1 MKFFYENFKD
11 NIILPNGAADEFA
24 FSELDHLYGLKNPI
38 FELTDYSNI
47 IICVKS
53 NDKPLNHNFF
63 EKNEEYFNSIF
74 LKIENKLNVKLVITN
89 LHEGEG
95 IYYFLKK
102 LAELKNQ
109 YSINSSQI
117 IIITLNSVAS
127 GTSPI
132 ANEFKKN
139 FTIISKP
146 FLLYD
151 LSANYNKL
159 EETDIIHNGNKIKLC
174 TVDDYLSADKDK
186 FFLSYNKNCTK
197 ISRIKFMLWLIKS
210 NLISDTLYSLLI
222 NRSKSEISRRELHN
236 GDGNEELNGIW
247 EYYDEFERIGYTKLD
262 WDYKN
267 NKNDVYSNTM
277 YTSYEHYATTIFS
290 VITESTHDKLS
301 LNLTEKS
308 FKSIANCHPF
318 LIVGDHRVNQKLKEF
333 GFELYDDLID
343 YSFDSVYDNNERLDK
358 CLIEIK
364 RIYSLGADYIL
375 EWYKNNIDKIEYNKK
390 QFMSYGKSHAP
401 NKITNEII
409 KEMKTKKIL
418 ITGSNGLVGIHLIKK
433 CIEQGYDVVG
443 VDRTELSSHL
453 SDLNFKFYKLD
464 LTIEENLINIF
475 KYESPDAVLNCF
487 GIKGSPVKAKEQ
499 PVDFLYPSF
508 KINTEIIN
516 QCAKNNIWLVFVS
529 SVGVYGPSEKFEE
542 NAMWQTLPSESD
554 WYPSWSKRMGEI
566 LLESYKIQYNYTNWS
581 IIRPANI
588 FGEYD
593 NFNGTGTVIS
603 TQCKKIYESEGEIEC
618 WGDGTPIRDFV
629 YAGDVASAILKLYSD
644 KIHTVINFGSGEEV
658 TIKDM
663 VNMLI
668 DISGKELTIKWNT
681 SKPNGDLR
689 RQMNIDKQTEFNLL
703 PTIGLKK
710 ALELTYNHYRRSM
723 ELKSIDN
730 SSRSYFI

>member
-1 MKFFYENFKD
+1 MKFFYEKIKD
-11 NIILPNGAADEFA
+11 GIILPNGDIDEFA
-24 FSELDHLYGLKNPI
+24 FSEFDYSYGLKNPI
-38 FELTDYSNI
+38 FELTDYKNI

-53 NDKPLNHNFF
+53 NNKPLDYHFL
-63 EKNEEYFNSIF
+63 EKNEEYFKSLF
-74 LKIENKLNVKLVITN
+74 KKIENKLNVKLVITN
-89 LHEGEG
+89 THEGEG
-95 IYYFLKK
+95 IFHFLKK
-102 LAELKNQ
+102 LVQLKNQ
-109 YSINSSQI
+109 YNIDKSQI
-117 IIITLNSVAS
+117 IIVTLNS
-127 GTSPI
+127 I
-132 ANEFKKN
+132 AAGADPAAAELKRA

-159 EETDIIHNGNKIKLC
+159 EETDVIHNGNTVRLC
-174 TVDDYLSADKDK
+174 TVDDYLNTDKSK

-197 ISRIKFMLWLIKS
+197 HSRIKFMLWLIK
-210 NLISDTLYSLLI
+210 NKLIDDTLYSLLI
-222 NRSKSEISRRELHN
+222 TKPKSEIPKEEVLISDENKELRW
-236 GDGNEELNGIW
+236 IW
-247 EYYDEFERIGYTKLD
+247 EYYDKFEKIGYTKLD

-267 NKNDVYSNTM
+267 NENDVYSSTM
-277 YTSYEHYATTIFS
+277 YTSYEHYASTLFS
-290 VITESTHDKLS
+290 VITETTHDNLS

-318 LIVGDHRVNQKLKEF
+318 LIVGDTRVNEKLKEF
-333 GFELYDDLID
+333 GFKLYDDLID

-358 CLIEIK
+358 CLSEIK
-364 RIYSLGADYIL
+364 RIYNLGSDYIL
-375 EWYKNNIDKIEYNKK
+375 KWYKNNIDKIEYNKK
-390 QFMSYGKSHAP
+390 LFMSYGKGHAV
-401 NKITNEII
+401 NEAINEII
-409 KEMKTKKIL
+409 KRMKTKKIL
-418 ITGSNGLVGIHLIKK
+418 ITGSNGLVGIHLVKK

-443 VDRTELSSHL
+443 VDRTDLSPYL

-464 LTIEENLINIF
+464 LTIEENLINVF
-475 KYESPDAVLNCF
+475 RYESPDAVFNCF
-487 GIKGSPVKAKEQ
+487 GIKGSPIRAKEH

-542 NAMWQTLPSESD
+542 SSMWKTMPSESD

-566 LLESYKIQYNYTNWS
+566 LLESYKIQYNYINWS
-581 IIRPANI
+581 IIRPSNI

-593 NFNGTGTVIS
+593 NFNGTGTVIA
-603 TQCKKIYESEGEIEC
+603 TQCKKIYEAENEIEC

-644 KIHTVINFGSGEEV
+644 QIHTVINFGSGEEV

-668 DISGKELTIKWNT
+668 DISGKKLSIKWDT

-710 ALELTYNHYRRSM
+710 ALELTYNHYQANP
-723 ELKSIDN
+723 LPNITQ
-730 SSRSYFI
+730 

>member
-1 MKFFYENFKD
+1 MKFFYENIKN
-11 NIILPNGAADEFA
+11 NIILPNGNVDEFA
-24 FSELDHLYGLKNPI
+24 FSEFDYSYGLKNPI

-53 NDKPLNHNFF
+53 NNKPLTYHFL
-63 EKNEEYFNSIF
+63 EKNEEYFKSLF
-74 LKIENKLNVKLVITN
+74 KKIENKSNVKLVITN
-89 LHEGEG
+89 THEGEG
-95 IYYFLKK
+95 IYHFLKK
-102 LAELKNQ
+102 LAELKNE
-109 YSINSSQI
+109 YSINRSQI
-117 IIITLNSVAS
+117 IIVTLNS
-127 GTSPI
+127 I
-132 ANEFKKN
+132 ATGDDPAAAELKRT

-159 EETDIIHNGNKIKLC
+159 EETEIIHNGSKIRLC
-174 TVDDYLSADKDK
+174 TVDDYLNTDKSK

-197 ISRIKFMLWLIKS
+197 SSRIKFMLWLIK
-210 NLISDTLYSLLI
+210 NKLIDDTLYSLLI
-222 NRSKSEISRRELHN
+222 TKPKFEISR
-236 GDGNEELNGIW
+236 EELLVGGENKELKGIW
-247 EYYDEFERIGYTKLD
+247 EYYGEFEKIGYNKLD

-267 NKNDVYSNTM
+267 NKNDVYSSTM
-277 YTSYEHYATTIFS
+277 YTSYEHYASTLFS
-290 VITESTHDKLS
+290 VITETTHDNLS

-318 LIVGDHRVNQKLKEF
+318 LIVGDTRVNEKLKEF
-333 GFELYDDLID
+333 GFKLYDDLID

-364 RIYSLGADYIL
+364 RIYSLGANHIL
-375 EWYKNNIDKIEYNKK
+375 EWYRNNIDKIEYNREL
-390 QFMSYGKSHAP
+390 FMSYGKSRTA
-401 NKITNEII
+401 NVAINEII
-409 KEMKTKKIL
+409 KGMKTKKVL
-418 ITGSNGLVGIHLIKK
+418 ITGSNGLVGIHLVKK
-433 CIEQGYDVVG
+433 CIEQGYDVIG
-443 VDRTELSSHL
+443 VDKSELSPYL

-475 KYESPDAVLNCF
+475 KYESPDAVFNCF
-487 GIKGSPVKAKEQ
+487 GIKGSPIRAKEH

-542 NAMWQTLPSESD
+542 SSMWKTLPSESD

-566 LLESYKIQYNYTNWS
+566 LLESYKVQYNYTNWS
-581 IIRPANI
+581 IIRPSNI

-593 NFNGTGTVIS
+593 NFNGTGTVIA
-603 TQCKKIYESEGEIEC
+603 TQCKKISEAENEIEC

-663 VNMLI
+663 VNTLI
-668 DISGKELTIKWNT
+668 EISGKKLSIKWDT

-689 RQMNIDKQTEFNLL
+689 RQMDIEKQIEFNLL

-710 ALELTYNHYRRSM
+710 ALELTYNHYQAHP
-723 ELKSIDN
+723 LLNITQ
-730 SSRSYFI
+730 